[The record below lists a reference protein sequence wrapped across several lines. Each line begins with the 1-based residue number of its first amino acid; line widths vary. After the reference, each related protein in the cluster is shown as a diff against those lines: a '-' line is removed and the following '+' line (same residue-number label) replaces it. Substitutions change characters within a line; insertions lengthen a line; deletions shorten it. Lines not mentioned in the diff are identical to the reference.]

1 MSAEA
6 PIIASAVVIPPNAT
20 QPSPPPQSH
29 SLKRRESSDPS
40 ASTEESGGPSKRTR
54 LGAAAVQDEKSRS
67 QRLFGSIL
75 GNLGRVSQ
83 DTRTKKRA
91 EVDAKMQEKL
101 KAQQEEEK
109 ADIRRNREV
118 KEEER
123 KMFASHAAQVRRRN
137 ESHMANFLATRSK
150 PKIYYRPWKLL
161 RSQEITIEKQKEM
174 AARNRSPSP
183 FSTDRRRSTYAED
196 TTEPISPTSTRSRRD
211 RHLESEEGVGEHAD
225 KEDTIMQETTATDQ
239 DHDQD
244 SRQDTKDDDESK
256 RRESSPISNV
266 QHGDEEEEMVEY

>member
-1 MSAEA
+1 MSADA

-20 QPSPPPQSH
+20 QPSPPH
-29 SLKRRESSDPS
+29 RLKRRESSDPTN
-40 ASTEESGGPSKRTR
+40 APEDTGEAPAKRTR
-54 LGAAAVQDEKSRS
+54 LGPARSIQDEKSRS

-83 DTRTKKRA
+83 DNRTKKRL
-91 EVDAKMQEKL
+91 EVEAKMQEKM

-123 KMFASHAAQVRRRN
+123 KMFTSHAAQIRRRN
-137 ESHMANFLATRSK
+137 ESHMANFLVTRSK

-161 RSQEITIEKQKEM
+161 RSQEILIEKQKEM

-183 FSTDRRRSTYAED
+183 LPTDRRRSSYAAD
-196 TTEPISPTSTRSRRD
+196 SLDPISPTISRETRDNRSY
-211 RHLESEEGVGEHAD
+211 EEPSKDDAEMH
-225 KEDTIMQETTATDQ
+225 EDTTTTYK
-239 DHDQD
+239 D
-244 SRQDTKDDDESK
+244 SPSPLDVRQDTNREEEKA
-256 RRESSPISNV
+256 RESSPV
-266 QHGDEEEEMVEY
+266 ADTRHGDEEEEMVEY